1 MAMFNSFFYVYQRA
15 IYMISHGEWMM
26 NRRRVRRG
34 PRNAC
39 QKRVMAHRALFEVKK
54 PKAVPRWWA
63 SEPSYHLMGYMCICI
78 YIYILFLH
86 YYIILDYII
95 LYYIRLYYII
105 LDYIILYSV

>member
-1 MAMFNSFFYVYQRA
+1 MV
-15 IYMISHGEWMM
+15 SHGEWMM

-63 SEPSYHLMGYMCICI
+63 SEPSYHLMGYICI
-78 YIYILFLH
+78 YIYSIFILLF
-86 YYIILDYII
+86 YYIILYHIISYHII
-95 LYYIRLYYII
+95 LY
-105 LDYIILYSV
+105 